1 MVEEKNENVIWLFD
15 IGGYTEIDVPVVE
28 NSPPASSIHTKDVK
42 AQLNQNAV
50 NKLNDFADEFNSE
63 IEKEIKRV
71 LKSNITVQSEILFR
85 TGSIVLS
92 GTVALISW
100 GGAAVINAL
109 QKELES
115 QITTLVKMSVQRV
128 VNKIIRTNM
137 TGALPTLKP
146 VEINVT
152 AHGSNKKISK
162 RFYSVES
169 NDETGNLTR
178 AFQRDSFLLN
188 IPQGTLMV
196 ALLFIL
202 VLIALVFMFD
212 KYFDVIVKR

>member
-85 TGSIVLS
+85 TVVL
-92 GTVALISW
+92 
-100 GGAAVINAL
+100 
-109 QKELES
+109 
-115 QITTLVKMSVQRV
+115 
-128 VNKIIRTNM
+128 
-137 TGALPTLKP
+137 
-146 VEINVT
+146 
-152 AHGSNKKISK
+152 
-162 RFYSVES
+162 Y
-169 NDETGNLTR
+169 
-178 AFQRDSFLLN
+178 
-188 IPQGTLMV
+188 
-196 ALLFIL
+196 
-202 VLIALVFMFD
+202 
-212 KYFDVIVKR
+212 